1 MAAVG
6 FIGLMFARNPEA
18 ASIGVAALLVAWLY
32 SVEPI
37 RLLATGA
44 GEIVTTLVVAM
55 GVPIV
60 GALANGGSVADP
72 LRWAI
77 VALLPIHL
85 AMVLC
90 FELPDLDTDRE
101 AGKRVAAV
109 RLGRQR
115 TEALIGALF
124 GVGGGVLAVGIVT
137 GHLPELALAAYAAA
151 TPAAVAMWAM
161 RRARWGALTLGAV
174 ATLVVAAVGLMV
186 ALA

>member
-1 MAAVG
+1 
-6 FIGLMFARNPEA
+6 
-18 ASIGVAALLVAWLY
+18 
-32 SVEPI
+32 
-37 RLLATGA
+37 
-44 GEIVTTLVVAM
+44 
-55 GVPIV
+55 
-60 GALANGGSVADP
+60 

-85 AMVLC
+85 AMMLC

-115 TEALIGALF
+115 TEALVGGLF
-124 GVGGGVLAVGIVT
+124 VLGGGVLAVGIVT
-137 GHLPELALAAYAAA
+137 GHVPDLALASFAAA
-151 TPAAVAMWAM
+151 TPAAVAVWAM

-174 ATLVVAAVGLMV
+174 ATLVVAALGLLL